1 MLKRLVYF
9 SVEHPKLVVIL
20 TLVLTLAFLGAFP
33 RMKIDTDPENMLE
46 EGQPDRVFFRSV
58 KGDFGINDLIVLGI
72 TDEGGVFNPRTLGKV
87 ARIIDQ
93 ILRIKGVIVE
103 DVISLTTT
111 DNVKAEGG
119 LLEVRRI
126 MERVPQS
133 LEEAEVIRRDIFDN
147 PLFADKLASRDGKGV
162 AIYIPIQRKDESFR
176 ISKEVEGIVKKEL
189 QEGQRFYIAGL
200 PVAEDTFGYEMFV
213 QMGITAPLAMMFI
226 FLLLFLLFRRV
237 SLIVAPMFVAMIS
250 VIWSMGLLIGLGFTV
265 HIMSS
270 MIPVFLMPIAVLDSV
285 HILSEFYDKYPAFK
299 DKKRTVLH
307 VFNEL
312 FTPCLYTS
320 LTTAAGFGAQVTA
333 RIPPVQ
339 VFGAFIA
346 FGVIAAWI
354 LTVTF
359 IPAYLMLLN
368 EKKLEK
374 RLGAMD
380 ESRSVLNRLLPL
392 LGRFSFY
399 KSKLL
404 ISAGLLALALGLW
417 GISRIQ
423 INDNPVN
430 WFKPYHKIRVAD
442 RVMNRLFSG
451 TYMAYLTVE
460 GKKEDDIKKP
470 EVMGYIERLQRHL
483 EKMDLIGKT
492 SSVADI
498 VKRINYV
505 LHDKEE
511 AFQVVPKTK
520 EEIGQYLFLFTMSG
534 NPNDLD
540 NFLTLD
546 ARKANIWVQ
555 MKKGENLEM
564 ERMEEAVKA
573 FVAKD
578 TPPEGIDLRW
588 SGLTYIN
595 KVWQGIM
602 VWGMLKAFLS
612 SWVVVFI
619 LMIFLFRSLP
629 LSLISMVPLT
639 FAIVFTYGLLGFAGK
654 DYDMPIAV
662 CASLALGLAI
672 DYAIHFIQRYKDRY
686 REVGN
691 LQEVNDWIFGSP
703 ARAILRN
710 AIVITFGFLPLVLAT
725 LTPYVTVGVFFASL
739 MAFTALSSLFV
750 LPALMRLFG
759 ERLLVGGIK

>member
-1 MLKRLVYF
+1 MLTRLVHF
-9 SVEHPKLVVIL
+9 SVRHPKLVIVL
-20 TLVLTLAFLGAFP
+20 TLALTLAFLLSFP
-33 RMKIDTDPENMLE
+33 WMRIDTDPENMLE
-46 EGQPDRVFFRSV
+46 ENQPDRVFYRSA
-58 KGDFGINDLIVLGI
+58 KRDFGINDLIVLGI
-72 TDEGGVFNPRTLGKV
+72 TDEGGIFNPPTLGKV
-87 ARIIDQ
+87 ARIIDG
-93 ILRIKGVIVE
+93 ILAIKGVIVE

-119 LLEVRRI
+119 LLQVRRI

-133 LEEAEVIRRDIFDN
+133 PEEAEAIKRDIFEN
-147 PLFADKLASRDGKGV
+147 PMFADKLASRDGKGI
-162 AIYIPIQRKDESFR
+162 AIYIPIQRKDESYR
-176 ISKEVEGIVKKEL
+176 ISKEIEEIVKKEL
-189 QEGQRFYIAGL
+189 GEGRRYYIAGL
-200 PVAEDTFGYEMFV
+200 PVAEDTFGHEMFI
-213 QMGITAPLAMMFI
+213 QMGITAPLAMLFI
-226 FLLLFLLFRRV
+226 FLLMLLLFRKL
-237 SLIVAPMFVAMIS
+237 SLIVAPMLVVMIS
-250 VIWSMGLLIGLGFTV
+250 VIWAVGALIGLGFTV

-307 VFNEL
+307 VFDEL

-333 RIPPVQ
+333 RIPPVR

-346 FGVIAAWI
+346 FGIMVAWV

-380 ESRSVLNRLLPL
+380 ESRSVLNRLLPS
-392 LGRFSFY
+392 LGRFSFS

-404 ISAGLLALALGLW
+404 VSAGLLALALGLW
-417 GISRIQ
+417 GISRIE

-430 WFKPYHKIRVAD
+430 WFKPYHQIRVAD
-442 RVMNRLFSG
+442 RVMNRLFGG

-460 GKKEDDIKKP
+460 GKQEDDIKRP
-470 EVMGYIERLQRHL
+470 EVMSYIEKLQRQL
-483 EKMDLIGKT
+483 EGMGLVGKT
-492 SSVADI
+492 SSVVDI
-498 VKRINYV
+498 VKRINYA
-505 LHDKEE
+505 LHDEE
-511 AFQVVPKTK
+511 KAFEIVPRSR

-540 NFLTLD
+540 NFLTVD
-546 ARKANIWVQ
+546 AKKANIWVQ
-555 MKKGENLEM
+555 RKKGENKDM
-564 ERMEEAVKA
+564 ERVEEAVKDFA
-573 FVAKD
+573 AKD
-578 TPPEGIDLRW
+578 PPPEGITLRW

-602 VWGMLKAFLS
+602 VVGMLKAFLS
-612 SWVVVFI
+612 SWVVVFL
-619 LMIFLFRSLP
+619 LMILLFRSLP

-639 FAIVFTYGLLGFAGK
+639 FAIVFTYGILGFVGK

-672 DYAIHFIQRYKDRY
+672 DYAIHFIQRYWEKY
-686 REVGN
+686 REVQDLRETHG
-691 LQEVNDWIFGSP
+691 WIFGSP

-710 AIVITFGFLPLVLAT
+710 AIVITLGFLPLVLAT

-739 MAFTALSSLFV
+739 MAFSALSSLLV

-759 ERLLVGGIK
+759 ERLFAGGGK